1 MKRDPKIVFGEWVEL
16 GRDEGMATG
25 HQSSVNHMLSLA
37 LKGRRE
43 FSFID
48 AGCGNGW
55 VVRQVAEH
63 PDCISVAGVD
73 AAQQMIEKAKAC
85 DSKNY
90 YVCADLER
98 WSPNSSVDVVH
109 SMEVVYYLNN
119 PARFF
124 QNVYKLW
131 LRKNGMLI
139 VGLDFYLENK
149 ASHSWPDDCG
159 ISIMRLFSENEWV
172 NIFANAGFS
181 NVVSYRFGAKEG
193 WEGTLIISG
202 NKLA

>member
-16 GRDEGMATG
+16 GRDEGMGTG

-63 PDCISVAGVD
+63 PECISAAGVD

-85 DSKNY
+85 DSKNS

-98 WSPNSSVDVVH
+98 WSPNSLVDVVH
-109 SMEVVYYLNN
+109 SMEVVYYLDN
-119 PARFF
+119 PASFF
-124 QNVYKLW
+124 QNIYKKW
-131 LRKNGMLI
+131 LQKNGVLI
-139 VGLDFYLENK
+139 VGIDFYLENK
-149 ASHSWPDDCG
+149 ASHSWSEDCG
-159 ISIMRLFSENEWV
+159 ISIMRLFSEKKWINM
-172 NIFANAGFS
+172 FTNAGFTEVAS
-181 NVVSYRFGAKEG
+181 SRYGAKKN
-193 WEGTLIISG
+193 WAGTLIISG
-202 NKLA
+202 RK

>member
-1 MKRDPKIVFGEWVEL
+1 MKRDPEIVFGEWAEL
-16 GRDEGMATG
+16 GRDEGMAIG
-25 HQSSVNHMLSLA
+25 HQSSVYHMLSLA

-55 VVRQVAEH
+55 VVRKVAEN
-63 PDCISVAGVD
+63 PECISVGGID

-85 DSKNY
+85 DSKSS
-90 YVCADLER
+90 YVCANQER

-119 PARFF
+119 PAKFF

-149 ASHSWPDDCG
+149 TSHSWPDDCG

-172 NIFANAGFS
+172 NMFTNAGFS
-181 NVVSYRFGAKEG
+181 NVVSSRFGAKKG
-193 WEGTLIISG
+193 WAGTLIISG
-202 NKLA
+202 NKLT